1 MDFDPESHQMRMDAF
16 LEFIKKQNDIQKRE
30 DAWVKSQNPNGI
42 LKPKKK
48 KQKSKAQVRK
58 EQLQKQV
65 PKLTKVNKF
74 FNFY

>member
-1 MDFDPESHQMRMDAF
+1 MDFDPESYQMRMDAF
-16 LEFIKKQNDIQKRE
+16 LDFIKKQNEQQKRE
-30 DAWVKSQNPNGI
+30 DAWVSSQNPNST

-48 KQKSKAQVRK
+48 LKSRAQVRK

-65 PKLTKVNKF
+65 PKLNKVNKF

>member
-1 MDFDPESHQMRMDAF
+1 MDFDPESYQIRMDAF
-16 LEFIKKQNDIQKRE
+16 LDFIKRQNEQQKRE
-30 DAWVKSQNPNGI
+30 DAWVSSQNPNGT

-48 KQKSKAQVRK
+48 LKSKAQVRK